1 MRRAVAAAAVVLTAA
16 LALAGASGARAQ
28 AYPTHPVRL
37 VVPYPAGGAADILAR
52 VIGQK
57 LSERLGEPV
66 IVENRPGAGTAIGAK
81 FVAKAPPDGYTILM
95 GTVSSHAINP
105 ALTKDVGYDPVAD
118 FAPISL
124 VASLPFILDVNP
136 SVPAHSVAELIAL
149 AKRQP
154 GKLTFASAGIGTSN
168 QLAGELFKS
177 MAGIDIVHVPY
188 RGSAPALEDVIAG
201 HVTMMFDLTITS
213 LPQIAAK
220 QVRALAITTPRRS
233 KLVPDLPTVAESGLP
248 GYAVDAW
255 FGLFAPAKTPD
266 TVVSRLNAETVAVM
280 SLPDVRASLAKQGAE
295 PLTSTPADFA
305 RYVRS
310 ELAKWTKVVHQSRI
324 SIN

>member
-1 MRRAVAAAAVVLTAA
+1 MRRAVAAAVVLTAV
-16 LALAGASGARAQ
+16 LALGSASDARAQ
-28 AYPTHPVRL
+28 AYPTHPIRL

-57 LSERLGEPV
+57 LSERLGEPMV
-66 IVENRPGAGTAIGAK
+66 IENRPGAGTAIGAK

-105 ALTKDVGYDPVAD
+105 ALTKDVGYDPVTD

-136 SVPAHSVAELIAL
+136 SVPAHSVAELVAL

-168 QLAGELFKS
+168 HLAGELFKS

-233 KLVPDLPTVAESGLP
+233 RLAPDLPTVAESGLP

-266 TVVSRLNAETVAVM
+266 SVVNRLNAEAVAVM

-310 ELAKWTKVVHQSRI
+310 ELAKWTKVVHQSGI
-324 SIN
+324 SVN

>member
-1 MRRAVAAAAVVLTAA
+1 VRRAVAAAAVVLTAA

>member
-1 MRRAVAAAAVVLTAA
+1 MRRAVAAAVVLTAV
-16 LALAGASGARAQ
+16 LALGSASDARAQ
-28 AYPTHPVRL
+28 AYPTHPIRL

-57 LSERLGEPV
+57 LSERLGEPMV
-66 IVENRPGAGTAIGAK
+66 IENRPGAGTAIGAK

-105 ALTKDVGYDPVAD
+105 ALTKDVGYDPVTD

-136 SVPAHSVAELIAL
+136 SVPAHSVAELVAL

-168 QLAGELFKS
+168 HLAGELFKS

-233 KLVPDLPTVAESGLP
+233 RLAPDLPTVAESGLP

-266 TVVSRLNAETVAVM
+266 SVVNRLNAETVAVM

-310 ELAKWTKVVHQSRI
+310 ELAKWTTVVHQSGI
-324 SIN
+324 SVN